1 MPFDLTERG
10 GGTQKN
16 QPLKFR
22 ARRHSNFSGRRLEEI
37 FPSRHVRLARALA
50 LFGRRPSECVERPS
64 FRRPKTYATPTSIAD
79 FHTSPLDPPLLRQL
93 LEHRLGLLQV
103 QRIEAF
109 GEPAIDRCKKIAG
122 LLSLAPITPE
132 LRHARRGA

>member
-1 MPFDLTERG
+1 MIGEALRQALTGGARHRG
-10 GGTQKN
+10 AKAR
-16 QPLKFR
+16 PLGLTVRFAPNSGAK
-22 ARRHSNFSGRRLEEI
+22 ADILGRR
-37 FPSRHVRLARALA
+37 
-50 LFGRRPSECVERPS
+50 FGL
-64 FRRPKTYATPTSIAD
+64 KAD

-109 GEPAIDRCKKIAG
+109 GEPAIDRCEKIAG